1 MTATIPERVEEFKKE
16 FWKLSGDSVT
26 ELDRKQDEYVQNML
40 TETDQQARE
49 PLLTLLKECEPF
61 LSDGTGVGATTLAY
75 IPPAEAMRRAADRME
90 YEASLKARVR
100 NTLSNPPS
108 QV

>member
-1 MTATIPERVEEFKKE
+1 MKPIPERVEEFKKE

-40 TETDQQARE
+40 TETDQQARSE
-49 PLLTLLKECEPF
+49 ILEFIGRWKAET
-61 LSDGTGVGATTLAY
+61 DTGSQEV
-75 IPPAEAMRRAADRME
+75 DRLYLM
-90 YEASLKARVR
+90 LKA
-100 NTLSNPPS
+100 LSNPPS